1 MISDSI
7 FTIHRFDI
15 PVKCLDVPI
24 YLIPFG
30 DIHRYAPL
38 CDARKWLEFVDWAK
52 KQKNAYFLGM
62 GDYDDLAS
70 TTERKALLIATLHE
84 STQISLDELYTMR
97 VNNLL
102 KEIMFMKG
110 RIIGLV
116 EGNHHSVLQS
126 GMTSTQMMCDKLKC
140 KYLGVSTFIR
150 LRFPFAGK
158 SRKTYTLDIFAHHG
172 RGASRLTGGS
182 LNTVEQMAAIADADI
197 YLMGHDHRK
206 SAAIKTRL
214 VLGDTKLHQKKV
226 LLARTGSF
234 LRGYVE
240 DQPSYVARNAMI
252 PTDLGVI
259 CIELTPK
266 RDQKKDDDDYYV
278 DIHTSL

>member
-7 FTIHRFDI
+7 FTIHKFTI
-15 PVKCLDVPI
+15 PVHKVGEPI
-24 YLIPFG
+24 YIIPFG
-30 DIHRYAPL
+30 DIHRFAPL
-38 CDARKWLEFVDWAK
+38 CDVPKWLEFLDWAK
-52 KQKNAYFLGM
+52 RKKNAYFLGM

-70 TTERKALLIATLHE
+70 FTERKALLHATLHE
-84 STQISLDELYTMR
+84 STQMSLDELYTLR

-110 RIIGLV
+110 KIIGLI
-116 EGNHHSVLQS
+116 EGNHHSILQS

-140 KYLGVSTFIR
+140 KYLGVSSFIR
-150 LRFPFAGK
+150 LLFPSSSSGRNYAI
-158 SRKTYTLDIFAHHG
+158 DIFAHHG

-206 SAAIKTRL
+206 SVAIKTKL
-214 VLGDTKLHQKKV
+214 TLGSIKLQQKKV
-226 LLARTGSF
+226 LLGRTGSF

-240 DQPSYVARNAMI
+240 DQPSYVARAAMI
-252 PTDLGVI
+252 PTDMGVI
-259 CIELTPK
+259 KIELTP
-266 RDQKKDDDDYYV
+266 RRSCKDHQDDYYV
-278 DIHTSL
+278 DIHASL